1 MGTIPFF
8 WFKMKNFLSYNGEMA
23 FLSNLFGRSP
33 VSPLQQH
40 MAKVQACLEVLHP
53 FFVAVFSGDWDSA
66 TRHRTE
72 ITERENEADKLKKQL
87 RLQLPKG
94 LLMPVARRDVLE
106 VLRVQDKLANK
117 AKDISG
123 LILGRKMTFPEA
135 LQEPLVEY
143 LQRNLEAARQAQVAI
158 NELDELIETGFGSL
172 EIERVEGMLRTLNKI
187 EDDTDDL
194 QITIRAAL
202 LEREKELPPVD
213 VMFMYKIIEW
223 IGDLADLAQRVGS
236 RLEIMLAK

>member
-1 MGTIPFF
+1 
-8 WFKMKNFLSYNGEMA
+8 MA

-53 FFVAVFSGDWDSA
+53 FFVAVFAGDWDSA
-66 TRHRTE
+66 TKHRAE
-72 ITERENEADKLKKQL
+72 VTERENEADKLKKQL
-87 RLQLPKG
+87 RLHLPTG
-94 LLMPVARRDVLE
+94 LFMPVERRDVLE
-106 VLRVQDKLANK
+106 LLLTQDKLANK

-123 LILGRKMTFPEA
+123 LILGRKMIFPEA
-135 LQEPLVEY
+135 LHEPLMEF

-158 NELDELIETGFGSL
+158 NELDELVETGFGSM
-172 EIERVEGMLRTLNKI
+172 EIKRVEDMLITLNKI

-202 LEREKELPPVD
+202 LEKERELPPVD

>member
-1 MGTIPFF
+1 MTFI
-8 WFKMKNFLSYNGEMA
+8 A
-23 FLSNLFGRSP
+23 NLFGRSP

-53 FFVAVFSGDWDSA
+53 FFVAVFAENWDSA
-66 TRHRTE
+66 TTHRAE

-94 LLMPVARRDVLE
+94 LFMPVARRDVLE
-106 VLRVQDKLANK
+106 VLRTQDKLANK

-123 LILGRKMTFPEA
+123 LILGRKMTFPEQ
-135 LQEPLVEY
+135 LHEPLMEY
-143 LQRNLEAARQAQVAI
+143 LQRNLEAARQAEVAI
-158 NELDELIETGFGSL
+158 NELDELVETGFGSI

-194 QITIRAAL
+194 QIAIRATL
-202 LEREKELPPVD
+202 LEKERELPPVD

-236 RLEIMLAK
+236 RLEVMLAK

>member
-1 MGTIPFF
+1 MSFF
-8 WFKMKNFLSYNGEMA
+8 
-23 FLSNLFGRSP
+23 SNLFGRSP
-33 VSPLQQH
+33 VSPLQKH
-40 MAKVQACLEVLHP
+40 MSQVQACLEALHP
-53 FFVAVFSGDWDSA
+53 FFVAVFAGDWDDA
-66 TRHRTE
+66 TRCRAE
-72 ITERENEADKLKKQL
+72 ISKRENEADKLKKQL

-94 LLMPVARRDVLE
+94 LMLPVARRDVLE

-123 LILGRKMTFPEA
+123 LILGRKMTFPES
-135 LQEPLVEY
+135 LHEPLMEY

-172 EIERVEGMLRTLNKI
+172 EIERVEKMLKTLNKI

-194 QITIRAAL
+194 QISLRAAL
-202 LEREKELPPVD
+202 LEKEKDLPPVD

-223 IGDLADLAQRVGS
+223 IGELADLAQRVGS

>member
-1 MGTIPFF
+1 
-8 WFKMKNFLSYNGEMA
+8 MA

-66 TRHRTE
+66 TKNRTE

-123 LILGRKMTFPEA
+123 LILGRKMTFPEE
-135 LQEPLVEY
+135 LQEPLMQY

-202 LEREKELPPVD
+202 LERERELPPVD

>member
-1 MGTIPFF
+1 MTLF
-8 WFKMKNFLSYNGEMA
+8 
-23 FLSNLFGRSP
+23 SNLFGRSP

-53 FFVAVFSGDWDSA
+53 FFVDVFAGDWESA
-66 TRHRTE
+66 TQHRAD
-72 ITERENEADKLKKQL
+72 ITQREDEADKLKKQL

-94 LLMPVARRDVLE
+94 LMMPVSRRDVLE

-123 LILGRKMTFPEA
+123 LILGRKMAFPEE
-135 LQEPLVEY
+135 LHEPMMEF

-158 NELDELIETGFGSL
+158 NELDELVETGFASL
-172 EIERVEGMLRTLNKI
+172 EVERVENMLRTLNKI

-194 QITIRAAL
+194 QITIRATL
-202 LEREKELPPVD
+202 LKKERELPPVD

>member
-1 MGTIPFF
+1 
-8 WFKMKNFLSYNGEMA
+8 MA

-53 FFVAVFSGDWDSA
+53 FFVAVFVGDWDA
-66 TRHRTE
+66 AAKHRAE
-72 ITERENEADKLKKQL
+72 IAEKENEADKLKKQL

-94 LLMPVARRDVLE
+94 LLMPVSRRDVLE

-117 AKDISG
+117 TKDISG
-123 LILGRKMTFPEA
+123 LILGRKMVFPEA
-135 LQEPLVEY
+135 LHEPLMEY

-158 NELDELIETGFGSL
+158 NELDELVETGFGSL
-172 EIERVEGMLRTLNKI
+172 EIERVEGMLQTLNKI

-194 QITIRAAL
+194 QITLRAAL
-202 LEREKELPPVD
+202 LEKERELPPVD

-223 IGDLADLAQRVGS
+223 IGDLADLSQRVGS
-236 RLEIMLAK
+236 RLELMLAK

>member
-1 MGTIPFF
+1 MTFI
-8 WFKMKNFLSYNGEMA
+8 A
-23 FLSNLFGRSP
+23 NLFGRSP

-53 FFVAVFSGDWDSA
+53 FFVAVFAENWDSA
-66 TRHRTE
+66 ATHRAE

-94 LLMPVARRDVLE
+94 LFMPVARRDVLE
-106 VLRVQDKLANK
+106 VLRTQDKLANK

-123 LILGRKMTFPEA
+123 LILGRKMTFPEQ
-135 LQEPLVEY
+135 LHEPLMEY
-143 LQRNLEAARQAQVAI
+143 LQRNLEAARQAEVAI
-158 NELDELIETGFGSL
+158 NELDELVETGFGSI
-172 EIERVEGMLRTLNKI
+172 EVERVEGMLRTLNKI

-194 QITIRAAL
+194 QIAIRATL
-202 LEREKELPPVD
+202 LEKERELPPVD

-236 RLEIMLAK
+236 RLEVMLAK